1 MLIFIFVAV
10 FVVSFSARI
19 GWHLVRLR
27 RSPVVSAR
35 VAYISALGQWVLVIE
50 ERCKADSY
58 NYASHYTRVHIHKL
72 PEIKETNGRR
82 N

>member
-1 MLIFIFVAV
+1 MITLIFILVAV
-10 FVVSFSARI
+10 FVVSFSVRI
-19 GWHLVRLR
+19 VRLR

-58 NYASHYTRVHIHKL
+58 NYASYYTRVHIHKL